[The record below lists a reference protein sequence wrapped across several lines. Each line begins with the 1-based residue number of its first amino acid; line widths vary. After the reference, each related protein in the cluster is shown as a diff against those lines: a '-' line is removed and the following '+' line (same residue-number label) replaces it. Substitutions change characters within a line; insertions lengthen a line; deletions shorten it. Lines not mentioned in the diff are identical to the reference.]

1 MKKAVWVSFD
11 LGVSGDYDGMY
22 SWLASHDAQECGD
35 NIAFIS
41 FVPKS
46 DLLDELKKEIK
57 QAVHIDKKT
66 RIYVI
71 YRSEEG
77 KAKGTFLFGAR
88 RQAPWTGYGIV
99 GQKGQTDE
107 A

>member
-11 LGVSGDYDGMY
+11 LGVAGDYEGMY

-35 NIAFIS
+35 NLAFINYS
-41 FVPKS
+41 PKA
-46 DLLDELKKEIK
+46 DLVDEIKKEIK
-57 QAVHIDKKT
+57 RSVETNKKT
-66 RIYVI
+66 RVYVI

-77 KAKGTFLFGAR
+77 KVKGTFLFGAR
-88 RQAPWTGYGIV
+88 RQPPWTGYGAV
-99 GQKGQTDE
+99 GDKEQVDE